1 MRKGVN
7 KLKEKT
13 NFLDIRNQTET
24 SADIYI
30 YGAIRDDS
38 WNWGWEDDPDVYPL
52 EIKKQLD
59 SVKGKNLTV
68 YVNSDGGHVFAGVAI
83 ANMLKH
89 HDGHTKAVVD
99 GIAASIATQIVFSC
113 DELEIPSN
121 AYLMIHKPAGGAWG
135 DANEL
140 RKTADALDVIQQG
153 LISLYMENVHDGVT
167 EETIIEMVNSETW
180 LTGSQVAEIF
190 KVNVTDPFEAVA
202 YAGDLSHFKNVPA
215 AIKNRVKPEKNKNEQ
230 KQREIDI
237 TLALI

>member
-1 MRKGVN
+1 M
-7 KLKEKT
+7 
-13 NFLDIRNQTET
+13 
-24 SADIYI
+24 
-30 YGAIRDDS
+30 
-38 WNWGWEDDPDVYPL
+38 
-52 EIKKQLD
+52 
-59 SVKGKNLTV
+59 
-68 YVNSDGGHVFAGVAI
+68 FAGVAI
-83 ANMLKH
+83 ANMLKR

-190 KVNVTDPFEAVA
+190 KVNVTEPFEAVA

-215 AIKNRVKPEKNKNEQ
+215 AIKNRVEPEKNKNEQ